1 MIKIGID
8 CHNLE
13 KERTGVG
20 RYISNL
26 LKEWGKSETRNNF
39 NFILYFHKQIPK
51 DEFLQNPI
59 FEKKLLK
66 IHWLK
71 SSFLIYFLFLLPLAL
86 KKDRVDLAFFP
97 CYMVPIT
104 YFGKSIIVLHDI
116 IFKVYPNLFSWR
128 YKIPYLLFSWW
139 GVKTSKAIITVSEFS
154 KSEII
159 KYYKADSN
167 KVFVTPLGVEEKLKM
182 EAHNKESLDK
192 KKYGIRKDF
201 VLCLGQIFNRRYV
214 DKTILA
220 FEKIAVKFLD
230 LQLLIIGKNRTNPFI
245 DIKKMII
252 DTNAKL
258 CREAILQKDYA
269 LEKDLA
275 SLYREAKLTVYL
287 SDYEGFGLPPLE
299 AMALKTPVLTTDKS
313 ALKETVGEATLVV
326 NDPNNIDEIT
336 EKMENGIADENLR
349 QKLIEGGIKQAE
361 KFSWQKCAKQTMEI
375 FLRKTQ

>member
-20 RYISNL
+20 RYLSNL
-26 LKEWGKSETRNNF
+26 LREWGKLETRNNF
-39 NFILYFHKQIPK
+39 KLVLYFHREIPN
-51 DEFLQNPI
+51 DDFLQNPI

-66 IHWLK
+66 ISWLK

-86 KKDRVDLAFFP
+86 RKDKVDLAFFP
-97 CYMVPIT
+97 CYMAPIT
-104 YFGKSIIVLHDI
+104 YWGKSVIVLHDI
-116 IFKVYPNLFSWR
+116 IFKVYPYLFSWR

-139 GVKTSKAIITVSEFS
+139 GVKKSKAIITVSEFS

-182 EAHNKESLDK
+182 EASNEEPLNKK
-192 KKYGIRKDF
+192 NYGIRKDF

-220 FEKIAVKFLD
+220 FKKIAARHPDF
-230 LQLLIIGKNRTNPFI
+230 QLLIIGKNRTNPFI
-245 DIKKMII
+245 DIKKMIA
-252 DTNAKL
+252 DANSEL
-258 CREAILQKDYA
+258 YREVILQKDYA
-269 LEKDLA
+269 PESDLA
-275 SLYREAKLTVYL
+275 PLYRETKLTVYL

-299 AMALKTPVLTTDKS
+299 AMACKTPVLTTDKS
-313 ALKETVGEATLVV
+313 ALKETIGEAALIVK
-326 NDPNNIDEIT
+326 DPKNIDEIAQ
-336 EKMENGIADENLR
+336 KMENGIIDENLR
-349 QKLIEGGIKQAE
+349 QKLMEAGAKQAE
-361 KFSWQKCAKQTMEI
+361 KFSWEKCAKETMKIFSSEI
-375 FLRKTQ
+375 